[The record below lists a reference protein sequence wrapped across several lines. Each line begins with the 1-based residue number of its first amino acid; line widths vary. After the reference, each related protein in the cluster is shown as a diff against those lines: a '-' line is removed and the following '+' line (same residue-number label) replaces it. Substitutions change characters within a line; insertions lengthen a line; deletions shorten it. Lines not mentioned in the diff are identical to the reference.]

1 MKKIISTLTIS
12 LALLAMSFTTQ
23 GAIDEVINAINAGN
37 VGELSKFIGENVEIT
52 MPNKSD
58 NYSKS
63 QATVILKDFFASNA
77 VKTFEVKHKGDNSA
91 GQFCVGTLQT
101 RQGSY
106 RTTVFMRSQ
115 QSGQTVKEIRFQ
127 PMN

>member
-1 MKKIISTLTIS
+1 MNKIISTLTIS
-12 LALLAMSFTTQ
+12 LALLTMSFTTQ

-37 VGELSKFIGENVEIT
+37 VGELSKFIGDNVEIT
-52 MPNKSD
+52 MPNKTD

-101 RQGSY
+101 KQGSY

-115 QSGQTVKEIRFQ
+115 QTGQTVKEIRFQ